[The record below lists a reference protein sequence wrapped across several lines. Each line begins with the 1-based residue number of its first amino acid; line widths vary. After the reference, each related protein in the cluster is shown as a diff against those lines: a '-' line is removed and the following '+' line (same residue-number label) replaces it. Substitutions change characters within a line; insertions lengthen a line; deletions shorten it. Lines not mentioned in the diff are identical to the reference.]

1 MSSEY
6 VRVIPVSQKHRRQT
20 PLNPINVEYFN
31 CKSFQAKTKYGNDRS
46 RTPLKQYFASVQEF
60 MRPNL

>member
-31 CKSFQAKTKYGNDRS
+31 CKSFQAKTKSMEMTAVG
-46 RTPLKQYFASVQEF
+46 PL
-60 MRPNL
+60 